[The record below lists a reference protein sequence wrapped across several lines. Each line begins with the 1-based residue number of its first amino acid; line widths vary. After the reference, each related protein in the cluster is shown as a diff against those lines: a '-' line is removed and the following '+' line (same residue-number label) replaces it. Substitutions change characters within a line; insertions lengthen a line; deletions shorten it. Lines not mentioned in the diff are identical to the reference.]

1 MRRPVRAIT
10 IAAAGGGLF
19 AAMAFGV
26 TGAIA
31 SGATAHPHWQG
42 GSVTATPIKHL
53 VVIFDENVSF
63 DHYFGTYPYAQNN
76 AGEYDFTAKK
86 GTSHVNGLYNQTTTV
101 PTPAGPQLLPAGPLL
116 TNNPNGPTANPVRLG
131 PNQPLTCDQD
141 HDYTAEQ
148 LAADHG
154 LEDAYPAN
162 TGSNLTVAQCL
173 TGFDYPPGTPEVPP
187 AGTESDS
194 AVMSYYDGNTVT
206 GLWNYAQRYAMSE
219 NAYGTT
225 FGPSTPGALNV
236 TAAQT
241 YGSICGPSSATIN
254 DNPCPNPPGLD
265 PTNPADSNITAGPPQ
280 PAQALPTVT
289 PTRPTTSARTCRA
302 RTVVT
307 AAPRPAPS
315 RWAAT
320 TSAWS

>member
-1 MRRPVRAIT
+1 MQRPVRAIT
-10 IAAAGGGLF
+10 IAAAAGGLL

-31 SGATAHPHWQG
+31 SGATAHPQWTG
-42 GSVTATPIKHL
+42 GSTTRTPIKHL

-76 AGEYDFTAKK
+76 PGEYGFTAKN
-86 GTSHVNGLYNQTTTV
+86 GT
-101 PTPAGPQLLPAGPLL
+101 PTDQRPVQPDHLGGHAVRAADLPAGPLL
-116 TNNPNGPTANPVRLG
+116 SNNPNGATANPVRLG
-131 PNQPLTCDQD
+131 PSQPLTCDQD

-173 TGFDYPPGTPEVPP
+173 TGFDYPPGTPETPP
-187 AGTESDS
+187 AGTASDS

-206 GLWNYAQRYAMSE
+206 GLWNYAQHFAMSD

-225 FGPSTPGALNV
+225 YGPSTPGALNV

-241 YGSICGPSSATIN
+241 YGSICGPASATIN

-265 PTNPADSNITAGPPQ
+265 TTTPVDSNITAGSPQ
-280 PAQALPTVT
+280 A
-289 PTRPTTSARTCRA
+289 RPRHHLQ
-302 RTVVT
+302 
-307 AAPRPAPS
+307 
-315 RWAAT
+315 
-320 TSAWS
+320 